1 MDVAIVTGASRGI
14 GRATAIKLSENFFV
28 VVNYLRNEEKAMK
41 TVAAIENAGGKAT
54 MVLGDV
60 SNYEDA
66 RNIVKRASE
75 TGELRVLVNNAG
87 VYNVKPLVRM
97 LPSEWEYIFQV
108 NVFGTLNMIRAALDY
123 MEEGVIVNVA
133 SIIGIY
139 PMPDAAPY
147 CGSKASVIA
156 ITKSLAQE
164 LGSRIKIVCVAPKS
178 TDTDM
183 LRKYHSYSRGDPPEK
198 VADYIVQA
206 IERGRSGE
214 CITVD

>member
-1 MDVAIVTGASRGI
+1 MDVAIVTGSSRGI
-14 GRATAIKLSENFFV
+14 GRATAIKLSREFFV
-28 VVNYLRNEEKAMK
+28 VVNYLRNEEKAME

-54 MVLGDV
+54 MVQGDV
-60 SNYEDA
+60 SSYEDA
-66 RNIVKRASE
+66 RNMVKKAAE
-75 TGELRVLVNNAG
+75 YGELRVLVNNAG

-97 LPSEWEYIFQV
+97 LPSEWEHIFQV

-123 MEEGVIVNVA
+123 MEEGVIVNIA

-139 PMPDAAPY
+139 PIPDAAPY
-147 CGSKASVIA
+147 CASKAAVIA
-156 ITKSLAQE
+156 LTKSLSQE
-164 LGSRIKIVCVAPKS
+164 LGSKIKVVCVAPKG

-183 LRKYHSYSRGDPPEK
+183 LRRYHPYAIGDPPEK
-198 VADYIVQA
+198 VADYILQA